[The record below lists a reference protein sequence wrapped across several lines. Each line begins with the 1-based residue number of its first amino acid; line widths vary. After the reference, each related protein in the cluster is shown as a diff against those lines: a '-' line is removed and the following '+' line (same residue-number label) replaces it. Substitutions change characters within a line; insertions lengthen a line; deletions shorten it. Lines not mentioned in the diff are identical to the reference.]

1 MTRTSNVVSSGY
13 TVTNYNTYKES
24 GIQHIKVRIDC
35 TVAPG
40 SATDGYFTIGFSP
53 ETPAQLEMFNGV
65 YVHSNVVYPA
75 IFRILSN
82 KNIQIYVSPEISAL
96 GNSSGNAYFETSFL
110 IQA

>member
-1 MTRTSNVVSSGY
+1 MTRTSNAVTSGY

-24 GIQHIKVRIDC
+24 GMQHIKVRIDC
-35 TVAPG
+35 TVAPE

-65 YVHSNVVYPA
+65 YVHNNVVYPT
-75 IFRILSN
+75 IFRVTAN
-82 KNIQIYVSPEISAL
+82 KNIQIYVSPEIREL
-96 GNSSGNAYFETSFL
+96 GNSFGNAYLETSFL